1 MPASKAQPMASPE
14 EIVGSLRKRA
24 ADLWGPDRAGT
35 LQPLIEATAGRI
47 WRISQ
52 CPPPDDEE
60 PGFYM

>member
-24 ADLWGPDRAGT
+24 ADLWGLDQAVV
-35 LQPLIEATAGRI
+35 LQPLIEETAGRI
-47 WRISQ
+47 WRISKS
-52 CPPPDDEE
+52 PPPDDEE

>member
-1 MPASKAQPMASPE
+1 MPASKAQTKASLE
-14 EIVGSLRKRA
+14 EVVGSLRKRA
-24 ADLWGPDRAGT
+24 TDLWGPDRAGA
-35 LQPLIEATAGRI
+35 LRPLIEATAGRI